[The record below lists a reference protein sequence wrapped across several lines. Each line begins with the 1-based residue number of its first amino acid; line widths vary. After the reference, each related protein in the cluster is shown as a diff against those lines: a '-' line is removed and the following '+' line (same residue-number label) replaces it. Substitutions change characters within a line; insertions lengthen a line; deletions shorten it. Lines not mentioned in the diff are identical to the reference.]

1 MPELEAKRERAGSG
15 APDGQEPAVA
25 ELLAEWE
32 RARCAVVTHVEGFEP
47 AFLAFR
53 LPAGHEPTVLHVLR
67 HLVGGAYTMTRYV
80 LHALAIPAPPK
91 VGLRAVDIVGIPSF
105 VQASAE
111 SAAYTR
117 AALESL
123 SDADLG
129 RPVAAR
135 WGKVYTVESM
145 LEHSLVHFLRHRRQL
160 ERLRA
165 AWISGAR

>member
-1 MPELEAKRERAGSG
+1 LRPGAEPEEIPDRGERA
-15 APDGQEPAVA
+15 AVSA
-25 ELLAEWE
+25 LLAEWE
-32 RARCAVVTHVEGFEP
+32 RARCAVVTQVEGFEP
-47 AFLAFR
+47 AFLGVR

-80 LHALAIPAPPK
+80 LHAVAIPPPPK
-91 VGLRAVDIVGIPSF
+91 VGLRATDITGIPTF

-117 AALESL
+117 SALAGIADE
-123 SDADLG
+123 DLG

-135 WGKVYTVESM
+135 WGKAYTVESM

-160 ERLRA
+160 ERLRS
-165 AWISGAR
+165 AWLTGAR